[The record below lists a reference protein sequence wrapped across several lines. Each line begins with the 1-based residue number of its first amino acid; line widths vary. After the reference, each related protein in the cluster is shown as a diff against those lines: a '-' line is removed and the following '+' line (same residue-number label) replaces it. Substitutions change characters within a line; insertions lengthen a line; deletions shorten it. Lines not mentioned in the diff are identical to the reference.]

1 MEIKILSFI
10 PDHRIKAT
18 NVLIELSIGDYLSIA
33 NEIKDENDYQRK
45 KVIKSGIKE
54 QLKSDLLVGCTIPP
68 IVLGIKESSLDSV
81 IDYNTFNDA
90 KFITKEFNNRNVII
104 LDGLQRTYVL
114 LEIYDELKK
123 NNDKSKEL
131 QRFLEQN
138 IRCEIYVGLSKLG
151 ILYRML
157 TLNTGQTTMSTRHL
171 MEILYL
177 DYLQIDFGG
186 KKLIRDKEDRQVK
199 HDLTEYKFKEIID
212 GYYSYIEGKEVP
224 LPRADILDNIQT
236 LKELEQ
242 TDEQR
247 EDFKVF
253 FEFYDILMKK
263 IISLSDGYEYDS
275 DDHSISEFMLTGQPF
290 GKSALLFF
298 KKSQALTGLG
308 AALYFIKKHRDLRI
322 DAVSK
327 EINNITISSSKGG
340 HEIFKLL
347 NKQFDFIR
355 SKSKKIGNDQRY
367 FFKILFKALF
377 DPESESYLILD
388 KSQDIAFKRIRER
401 LEDTSEWD

>member
-1 MEIKILSFI
+1 MKILSYI

-18 NVLIELSIGDYLSIA
+18 NVLVELNIGDYLTIA
-33 NEIKDENDYQRK
+33 RDIKDENDYQRK
-45 KVIKSGIKE
+45 KVIKSGVKD
-54 QLKSDLLVGCTIPP
+54 QLKSDLLIGCTIPP
-68 IVLGIKESSLDSV
+68 IVLGIKESSLDKV
-81 IDYNTFNDA
+81 IDYKSFSDNKFIQNEFND
-90 KFITKEFNNRNVII
+90 RNVII

-114 LEIYDELKK
+114 IEIQDELKK
-123 NNDKSKEL
+123 NKSKPEVL
-131 QRFLEQN
+131 QKFLDQK
-138 IRCEIYVGLSKLG
+138 IRCEIYVGLRKLG

-177 DYLQIDFGG
+177 DYLEIDFDG
-186 KKLIRDKEDRQVK
+186 KKLVRDKEDRQVK

-242 TDEQR
+242 TDEQK

-253 FEFYDILMKK
+253 FEFYDVLMKK
-263 IISLSDGYEYDS
+263 IIELSDGYTYNAE
-275 DDHSISEFMLTGQPF
+275 DHSISEFILSGQPF

-298 KKSQALTGLG
+298 KKSQPLTGLG
-308 AALYFIKKHRDLRI
+308 AALFFVKKHRDLPINKISPKINEITLSGQR
-322 DAVSK
+322 SGK
-327 EINNITISSSKGG
+327 EI
-340 HEIFKLL
+340 FRLL

-355 SKSKKIGNDQRY
+355 NKSKKIGNDQRY
-367 FFKILFKALF
+367 FFKILFKTLF
-377 DPESESYLILD
+377 DPESESYLLLD

>member
-1 MEIKILSFI
+1 MKTLSFI

-18 NVLIELSIGDYLSIA
+18 NVLVELNIEEYLSVA
-33 NEIKDENDYQRK
+33 REIKDENDYQRK
-45 KVIKSGIKE
+45 KVIKSGVKD
-54 QLKSDLLVGCTIPP
+54 QLKNDLLIGCTIPP
-68 IVLGIKESSLDSV
+68 IVLGIKESSLDTK
-81 IDYNTFNDA
+81 IDYKTFNNIE
-90 KFITKEFNNRNVII
+90 FIDKEFKNKNVII

-114 LEIYDELKK
+114 LEIEDELKK
-123 NNDKSKEL
+123 GDENKEKL
-131 QRFLEQN
+131 KKFLNQN
-138 IRCEIYVGLSKLG
+138 IRCEIYVGLRKLG

-177 DYLQIDFGG
+177 DYLQIDFDG

-236 LKELEQ
+236 LKELER
-242 TDEQR
+242 TDEQK

-253 FEFYDILMKK
+253 FEFYHKLMQK
-263 IISLSDGYEYDS
+263 IIELSEGYTYKPE
-275 DDHSISEFMLTGQPF
+275 DHSISEFMLTGQPF
-290 GKSALLFF
+290 GKKALLFF
-298 KKSQALTGLG
+298 KKSQPLTGLG
-308 AALYFIKKHRDLRI
+308 AALYFVKKFRDLPINKVMSKI
-322 DAVSK
+322 DNISLSDQRSGK
-327 EINNITISSSKGG
+327 ET
-340 HEIFKLL
+340 FRLL

-355 SKSKKIGNDQRY
+355 NKSKKIGNDQRY
-367 FFKILFKALF
+367 FFKILFKTLF
-377 DPESESYLILD
+377 DPESEAYLIFD
-388 KSQDIAFKRIRER
+388 KSQDRAFKRIRER